1 MTVKRPVSRS
11 LARAFFSIIMLSA
24 LTSAIALL
32 TLASSQRDAEAIN
45 IAGSL
50 RMQSYRLG
58 YEMQRTS
65 PSLAE
70 HRAVWQQTLSAP
82 ALQKLSRWY
91 VPDDVKQRYQQL
103 HLAWQEMDKR
113 IASGDTAWYQSHIE
127 DFVGRIDAFVLALQH
142 YTEHKIQLVILMS
155 LAGGLGILLLAMTT
169 LRRIRRQ
176 VVLPLKNLVAASE
189 RIEQRAFDTPAPD
202 THLPNE
208 LGQLSRAFNH
218 MSGELHTLYRSLE
231 HSVAEKTRHLN
242 EAHQQLEMLFTCSQA
257 LNTGQIDSHCFRHIL
272 QIVHDYTQMNYLEL
286 RTSDDWRLAEGTES
300 ATVQMQSLPV
310 LMQDT
315 LYGEL
320 RWQSDTANVSL
331 PLMKSVATMLGRG
344 LYFNQGQKHFQQ
356 LLLMEERATI
366 ARELHDS
373 LAQVLSYLRIQLTLL
388 KHAVPEENAPAQ
400 TIIADFSRE
409 LNNAW
414 QQLRELLATFRL
426 TLNHANLPAA
436 LQESLDG
443 LQSQTQAKLTLDCRL
458 SSLAL
463 DAQKQVH
470 LLQIVREAV
479 LNAIKHAEASEI
491 TVSCITAADGT
502 HTVTIRDNGIGIG
515 EASEPPGHYG
525 LNIMRER
532 AGRLGGT
539 LSFSQPPNGGTQVS
553 VRFSTPAGK

>member
-11 LARAFFSIIMLSA
+11 LARAFFSIIMLSV

-300 ATVQMQSLPV
+300 DTVQMQSLPV

-414 QQLRELLATFRL
+414 QQLRELLTTFRL